1 MTARSRAAD
10 RARSNT
16 RAAKSRRSATALFC
30 APRNVGS
37 FFWLCRKY
45 RLRYFRNIDESI
57 SRSAC
62 HAWQNVY
69 KGIAGSVLHTF
80 VLLSGMRAGL
90 FRLCYA
96 RSMPMLFA
104 SRSASRSWVCC
115 SYYRGPLRVCGHAAC
130 IAGPLRVCG
139 YAARIAGLLRVC
151 GYAARIVAVRFA
163 SVGMLL
169 VLPRSASRLW
179 VCCSHCR
186 GPLRVREYAACIAGS
201 LRVRRDR
208 GDAVSLTLQTCLPR
222 VLPVSTLRDA

>member
-16 RAAKSRRSATALFC
+16 RAAKSRRSAAALFC

-104 SRSASRSWVCC
+104 SRSASRSWVC
-115 SYYRGPLRVCGHAAC
+115 RVHCRAS
-130 IAGPLRVCG
+130 
-139 YAARIAGLLRVC
+139 LRVC

-163 SVGMLL
+163 FVGMLL
-169 VLPRSASRLW
+169 ALPRSASRLWVCCSYCRLASRLW

-208 GDAVSLTLQTCLPR
+208 GDAVSLTLRLCLPR

>member
-10 RARSNT
+10 RARINT
-16 RAAKSRRSATALFC
+16 RAAKSRRSAAALFC

-45 RLRYFRNIDESI
+45 RLRYFRNIDESTL
-57 SRSAC
+57 RSAC

-104 SRSASRSWVCC
+104 PRSASRSWVCC
-115 SYYRGPLRVCGHAAC
+115 SHYRLTSRLWAC
-130 IAGPLRVCG
+130 RLHC
-139 YAARIAGLLRVC
+139 
-151 GYAARIVAVRFA
+151 
-163 SVGMLL
+163 
-169 VLPRSASRLW
+169 RSASRLW

-186 GPLRVREYAACIAGS
+186 GPLRVCGHAACIAGSLRVREYAACIAGS

-208 GDAVSLTLQTCLPR
+208 GDAVSLTLRLCLPR
-222 VLPVSTLRDA
+222 VLPVSTLRDV

>member
-10 RARSNT
+10 RARINT
-16 RAAKSRRSATALFC
+16 RAAKSRRSAAALFC

-37 FFWLCRKY
+37 FFWLGRKY

-104 SRSASRSWVCC
+104 PRSASRSWVCC
-115 SYYRGPLRVCGHAAC
+115 SHYRLTSRLWACRSHCRGPLRVCGHAAC
-130 IAGPLRVCG
+130 IAGPLRV
-139 YAARIAGLLRVC
+139 
-151 GYAARIVAVRFA
+151 
-163 SVGMLL
+163 
-169 VLPRSASRLW
+169 
-179 VCCSHCR
+179 H
-186 GPLRVREYAACIAGS
+186 EYAACIAGS

-208 GDAVSLTLQTCLPR
+208 GDAVSLTLRLCLPR
-222 VLPVSTLRDA
+222 VLPVSTLRDV

>member
-10 RARSNT
+10 CARINT
-16 RAAKSRRSATALFC
+16 RAAKSRRSAAALFC

-104 SRSASRSWVCC
+104 SRSASRSWVCRVHC
-115 SYYRGPLRVCGHAAC
+115 RGPPRVHGYAARITDSLRVCGHAAC

-139 YAARIAGLLRVC
+139 YAARIAGLLHVYGHAACIAGPLRVC
-151 GYAARIVAVRFA
+151 GYAAR
-163 SVGMLL
+163 
-169 VLPRSASRLW
+169 
-179 VCCSHCR
+179 
-186 GPLRVREYAACIAGS
+186 IAGS

-208 GDAVSLTLQTCLPR
+208 GDAVSLTLRLCLPR

>member
-10 RARSNT
+10 RARINT
-16 RAAKSRRSATALFC
+16 RAAKSRRSAAALFC

-104 SRSASRSWVCC
+104 SRSASRSWVCRVHC
-115 SYYRGPLRVCGHAAC
+115 RASLRVCGD
-130 IAGPLRVCG
+130 
-139 YAARIAGLLRVC
+139 AARIVAVRFAFVGMLLALPRSASRLWGCCSYCRGPLRVC

-163 SVGMLL
+163 SVGMPLAL
-169 VLPRSASRLW
+169 PVRFAFVSMLFAPRSASR
-179 VCCSHCR
+179 S
-186 GPLRVREYAACIAGS
+186 
-201 LRVRRDR
+201 
-208 GDAVSLTLQTCLPR
+208 
-222 VLPVSTLRDA
+222 

>member
-16 RAAKSRRSATALFC
+16 RAAKSRRSAAALFC
-30 APRNVGS
+30 APRNVGF

-104 SRSASRSWVCC
+104 PRSASRSWVCC
-115 SYYRGPLRVCGHAAC
+115 SHYRLTSRLWAC
-130 IAGPLRVCG
+130 RLHC
-139 YAARIAGLLRVC
+139 
-151 GYAARIVAVRFA
+151 
-163 SVGMLL
+163 
-169 VLPRSASRLW
+169 RSASRLW

-186 GPLRVREYAACIAGS
+186 GPLRVCGHAACIAGS

-208 GDAVSLTLQTCLPR
+208 GDAASLTLQTCLPR